1 MIIFKNKK
9 NKIYNKTRKIQIII
23 ISIGLILTIGGTIL
37 QVIKAI
43 EHKKNDAAYMAQIYS
58 KRIETT
64 IKEFIDKTD
73 VLKIQVMML
82 DGELSEEAF
91 YATAQ
96 YLDDNINIYSFILC
110 DEMMKILL
118 VGVVK

>member
-43 EHKKNDAAYMAQIYS
+43 EHKKNE
-58 KRIETT
+58 R
-64 IKEFIDKTD
+64 
-73 VLKIQVMML
+73 
-82 DGELSEEAF
+82 
-91 YATAQ
+91 
-96 YLDDNINIYSFILC
+96 N
-110 DEMMKILL
+110 
-118 VGVVK
+118 